1 MLAVIATDWV
11 AEFRSTHI
19 LFARFSGV
27 HFHGT
32 DQLPALATLA
42 QCIRAAIDGNG
53 GLRLKFGTDDKG
65 LILLAGWGLQSRSF
79 ENNAERA
86 LTAAV
91 LVQDAARLTGYE
103 AAIGITGGK
112 VLAGLVGSDRHM
124 EYTVIGDAVNRAAAL
139 SGGGR
144 ENPKCHPCLAAKPC
158 RHRADFLFE
167 SARLLGRA
175 PPKTTGEALIKAMGS
190 FAGYRLRPHRSP
202 QPDSLRDPMISAA
215 EINMTL
221 SEIHYE
227 LNKVP
232 FSLAEVPRGINLAR
246 SGGGDST
253 TLAKIYWA
261 WR

>member
-139 SGGGR
+139 SGGAEKTQNVILALLQSLVGTAR
-144 ENPKCHPCLAAKPC
+144 TSCLKAHACWTAPRRKPRV
-158 RHRADFLFE
+158 RH
-167 SARLLGRA
+167 
-175 PPKTTGEALIKAMGS
+175 
-190 FAGYRLRPHRSP
+190 
-202 QPDSLRDPMISAA
+202 
-215 EINMTL
+215 
-221 SEIHYE
+221 
-227 LNKVP
+227 
-232 FSLAEVPRGINLAR
+232 
-246 SGGGDST
+246 
-253 TLAKIYWA
+253 
-261 WR
+261 